1 MIKNIFFD
9 FDGVLAE
16 SVNVKTEAFYK
27 MYLPYGKE
35 IADKVM
41 EYHKEHGGISRYEK
55 FRIWHKEHLNQTIDE
70 AQVQELA
77 QQFSNLVVQG
87 VIDSAEVTGAT
98 YFLKKYQNQLRYWVI
113 TGTPTIEIERI
124 IAARNMGHYFEGL
137 HGSPEKK
144 PHWTEYL
151 LEKFDLKRE
160 ETLFLGD
167 ATTDYKAAQ
176 HSNLL
181 FAWRENEESRAYF
194 QDYQGWVFQDFYS
207 LEKII
212 AQHL

>member
-16 SVNVKTEAFYK
+16 SVHVKTEAFYK
-27 MYLPYGKE
+27 MYLPYGE
-35 IADKVM
+35 TIANKVL

-55 FRIWHKEHLNQTIDE
+55 FKIWHQEHLGQTIDDDQMQ
-70 AQVQELA
+70 ALA
-77 QQFSNLVVQG
+77 QQFSDLVVQG
-87 VIDSAEVTGAT
+87 VIDSSEVKGAS
-98 YFLKKYQNQLRYWVI
+98 YFLKKYQSKLRYWVI
-113 TGTPTIEIERI
+113 TGTPTTEIERI
-124 IAARNMGHYFEGL
+124 IKARNMDGYFEGL

-144 PHWTEYL
+144 PYWTEYL
-151 LEKFDLKRE
+151 LKKYDLKRA

-176 HSNLL
+176 HSDLL

-194 QDYQGWVFQDFYS
+194 QDYKGWVFQDFYD
-207 LEKII
+207 LEKICS
-212 AQHL
+212 AVL

>member
-16 SVNVKTEAFYK
+16 SVHVKTQAFYK

-35 IADKVM
+35 IADRVLA
-41 EYHKEHGGISRYEK
+41 YHIQHGGVSRYEK
-55 FRIWHKEHLNQTIDE
+55 FKVWHGDYLQQPVDE
-70 AQVQELA
+70 AKVQELA

-87 VIDSAEVTGAT
+87 VIDSAEVKGAT
-98 YFLKKYQNQLRYWVI
+98 YFLKKYQSKLRYWVI
-113 TGTPTIEIERI
+113 TGTPTPEMERI
-124 IAARNMGHYFEGL
+124 AEARQMTHFFEGL

-144 PHWTEYL
+144 PYWTEYL
-151 LEKFDLKRE
+151 LKKHDLKRE

-167 ATTDYKAAQ
+167 ATTDYEAAQ

-181 FAWRENEESRAYF
+181 FAWRENEECRAYF
-194 QDYQGWVFQDFYS
+194 KDYKGWVFKDFYD
-207 LEKII
+207 LE
-212 AQHL
+212 QLLFR